1 MGKRVMVVDDS
12 MLVQFQIQNILS
24 GSGYEIV
31 ACCWTGEEALNRY
44 EQIAPDVVT
53 MDMVMPGMGGLE
65 AARAILRSHND
76 ARIVMVSAQS
86 EEDGG
91 ETSREAKAIGAVD
104 FLDKPVKSGPL
115 LAALDH
121 ATGRPGG

>member
-12 MLVQFQIQNILS
+12 MFVQFQIQNILS
-24 GSGYEIV
+24 GSGYEIA
-31 ACCWTGEEALNRY
+31 ACCWSGEEALNRY

-53 MDMVMPGMGGLE
+53 MDMVMPGMSGLE
-65 AARAILRSHND
+65 AAKAILGSHND
-76 ARIVMVSAQS
+76 ARIVMVSSQS

-91 ETSREAKAIGAVD
+91 AASREAKTIGAVD
-104 FLDKPVKSGPL
+104 FLDKPVQGVQL

-121 ATGRPGG
+121 ATGKILG